1 MIAFYRFAAL
11 GALILTAAA
20 LSAAAPSSD
29 LLARAE
35 VEDGTTTVVGTVV
48 GGGSS
53 SRDQSAT
60 VYEFLGLKY
69 AQAPIGPL
77 RWSPPVDLNLSAA
90 AVEEDVVRAD
100 SLGAGCPQFG
110 GQIPFPNLTAEDCL
124 FLNIWRPSIR
134 PAAATRPS
142 SPLLLPVLFWIHGG
156 GRQRESQRETETER
170 QRDRET
176 ERQRDRE
183 TERQRD
189 RDRETER
196 QRQRDLS
203 IAGMYIRSRQ
213 NPHVPSVRRPIP
225 TELRIQLLPDAEPEH
240 LHIRVR
246 QPIPPQHMPKRH
258 VAERTLPRADGV
270 QRGAFVHA
278 LGHVVRLG
286 EASALEQ
293 VRYEYLVEH
302 LVAPKTTIFS
312 REES

>member
-11 GALILTAAA
+11 GALALTAAA
-20 LSAAAPSSD
+20 LSAAAPASSD
-29 LLARAE
+29 LQARAE

-69 AQAPIGPL
+69 AQAPTGPL

-156 GRQRESQRETETER
+156 GRQRET
-170 QRDRET
+170 DRER
-176 ERQRDRE
+176 ERE
-183 TERQRD
+183 RD

-196 QRQRDLS
+196 ERERQRD
-203 IAGMYIRSRQ
+203 RE
-213 NPHVPSVRRPIP
+213 
-225 TELRIQLLPDAEPEH
+225 T
-240 LHIRVR
+240 
-246 QPIPPQHMPKRH
+246 
-258 VAERTLPRADGV
+258 
-270 QRGAFVHA
+270 QRD
-278 LGHVVRLG
+278 
-286 EASALEQ
+286 
-293 VRYEYLVEH
+293 
-302 LVAPKTTIFS
+302 T
-312 REES
+312 